1 MMETLLL
8 LRAEPRYRRLL
19 SASFISGLGDWFN
32 SIALLSLL
40 LHITGSG
47 LAVGLILAVRTLPY
61 LFMGPMGGILAD
73 RFNRKT
79 ILLVSDF
86 ARAGLALSFLLI
98 HQASEVWIAYA
109 GTFALVVFSALFS
122 PARTAVIP
130 QLVPPDRIS
139 LANGLEQSTSGL
151 VMALGSALGGVATAA
166 FGTNI
171 AFVINAA
178 SFLAS
183 GLLCWSIHIPA
194 DHLTDHTDAHPS
206 LPRPPRNRS
215 AFWFVFRRSRL
226 IQIIALQSL
235 LWPIGGGAI
244 NVLLSVYGYE
254 VFHSGSVGVGV
265 MYGSLGV
272 GFLISGFLVR
282 RFTKWVR
289 LAAAIGFV
297 IEGLCHVMV
306 SQSPSLWFA
315 SIFLFIAT
323 LGAGVGNASIITLV
337 MQATSKE
344 FHGRVFAMFGT
355 TFSVTIAAS
364 MMATGVLLHDFSAR
378 GIGLCAGLLIVLAS
392 LVTGVSLL
400 RINSSPGLG
409 DATEERAVSS

>member
-1 MMETLLL
+1 
-8 LRAEPRYRRLL
+8 
-19 SASFISGLGDWFN
+19 
-32 SIALLSLL
+32 
-40 LHITGSG
+40 
-47 LAVGLILAVRTLPY
+47 
-61 LFMGPMGGILAD
+61 
-73 RFNRKT
+73 
-79 ILLVSDF
+79 
-86 ARAGLALSFLLI
+86 
-98 HQASEVWIAYA
+98 
-109 GTFALVVFSALFS
+109 
-122 PARTAVIP
+122 
-130 QLVPPDRIS
+130 
-139 LANGLEQSTSGL
+139 
-151 VMALGSALGGVATAA
+151 MALGSALGGIAAAA
-166 FGTNI
+166 FGTDI

-183 GLLCWSIHIPA
+183 GLLCWSIPIPA
-194 DHLTDHTDAHPS
+194 DHLTDHRDIHPS
-206 LPRPPRNRS
+206 VHPSRPSSNRTS
-215 AFWFVFRRSRL
+215 FWSVFLRSRL

-244 NVLLSVYGYE
+244 NVLLSVYGYQ
-254 VFHSGSVGVGV
+254 VFHSGSIGVGV
-265 MYGSLGV
+265 MYGSLGF
-272 GFLISGFLVR
+272 GFLISGFLVHR
-282 RFTKWVR
+282 LTKWVR

-344 FHGRVFAMFGT
+344 FHGRVFAMFDT
-355 TFSVTIAAS
+355 TSSVTIAAS

-392 LVTGVSLL
+392 LVTGVPLL
-400 RINSSPGLG
+400 RINSSPDLG